1 MSLALRVRSIL
12 SAGMIG
18 SHLARE
24 CACANLALAVPRVA
38 YDILAPVET
47 ELAALRHW
55 MKRFDL
61 AVGSALALLG
71 AFVTREALATR
82 ALSGAER
89 TASYGIARVDTAAAS
104 DSVVVVVRRP
114 ITVTASSPAP
124 EIKRRLEQL
133 SEDTYIADVI
143 ASHDSA
149 LARWPDRAGIPLRV
163 WVQASSRHPGFDEA
177 LVPVVRRAFVEWAEV
192 GIPVTFTF
200 VLDSSL
206 ADVHVTWVDRFNES
220 ISGKTLWAHDDDWWI
235 IDANIQ
241 LAVHHHSGER
251 LDSTSIRAIAMH
263 EVGHLLGLDHT
274 TDTTSIMAP
283 KVRVRELSAA
293 DRATAQLLYR
303 LPAGRLGEPTSPR
316 R

>member
-1 MSLALRVRSIL
+1 
-12 SAGMIG
+12 
-18 SHLARE
+18 
-24 CACANLALAVPRVA
+24 
-38 YDILAPVET
+38 
-47 ELAALRHW
+47 

-89 TASYGIARVDTAAAS
+89 TASFGVARVDTTEAR
-104 DSVVVVVRRP
+104 DSVIVGRP
-114 ITVTASSPAP
+114 VIQVLATSPKP
-124 EIKRRLEQL
+124 EIKRRLEL
-133 SEDTYIADVI
+133 SSQDTYIADVI

-163 WVQASSRHPGFDEA
+163 WVQPSSRHPGFDEA
-177 LVPVVRRAFVEWAEV
+177 LVPVVRRAFVEWADV
-192 GIPVTFTF
+192 GIPVSFTF
-200 VLDSSL
+200 VVDSSM
-206 ADVHVTWVDRFNES
+206 ADVHVTWVDKFNES
-220 ISGKTLWAHDDDWWI
+220 ISGKTLWAHDDEWWI

-241 LAVHHHSGER
+241 LAVHHHSGEK

-283 KVRVRELSAA
+283 KVRVRDLSAA

-303 LPAGRLGEPTSPR
+303 LPAGRIDGGGSAR

>member
-1 MSLALRVRSIL
+1 
-12 SAGMIG
+12 
-18 SHLARE
+18 
-24 CACANLALAVPRVA
+24 
-38 YDILAPVET
+38 
-47 ELAALRHW
+47 

-61 AVGSALALLG
+61 AVGSALTLLG

-89 TASYGIARVDTAAAS
+89 TASFGIARVDSVAVP
-104 DSVVVVVRRP
+104 DSGIVVRRP
-114 ITVTASSPAP
+114 VIRITAPSPTR
-124 EIKRRLEQL
+124 ETRRRLELASQ
-133 SEDTYIADVI
+133 DTYIADVI

-149 LARWPDRAGIPLRV
+149 LARWPDRAGNPLRV
-163 WVQASSRHPGFDEA
+163 WVQPSSRHPGFDEA
-177 LVPVVRRAFVEWAEV
+177 LVPVVRRAFVEWSEV
-192 GIPVTFTF
+192 GIPVPFSF
-200 VLDSSL
+200 VLDSGM
-206 ADVHVTWVDRFNES
+206 ADVHVTWVDKFNEA

-283 KVRVRELSAA
+283 KVRVRDLSAA

-303 LPAGRLGEPTSPR
+303 LPAGRLNEGATPR